1 MASIRNQVRDMY
13 ARGNDKVRIK
23 IIDGMYPKSKHKET
37 IKKMLDTYLSGT
49 TEPISNAG
57 AIKKL
62 KNNPLKENILKI
74 IKDARPLLKEASVE
88 KKIQFMK
95 LIKESMSMEE
105 KELDEISFFK
115 TSSQP
120 KKPEPK
126 VSDYREYFKQ
136 EEPHEEE
143 KVYHSWQQYHDEQ
156 DKLNTG
162 EVEEA
167 RIHQP
172 EYVNLYIASP
182 KDPRV
187 KKKIELDIPLDRLND
202 YVRAMLDKYPRLSA
216 DQITYR
222 AAKSEEFPYGKV
234 IEENPD
240 YLEEK

>member
-1 MASIRNQVRDMY
+1 MM
-13 ARGNDKVRIK
+13 
-23 IIDGMYPKSKHKET
+23 
-37 IKKMLDTYLSGT
+37 DTYLTNNDQSIVGKPT
-49 TEPISNAG
+49 VG

-62 KNNPLKENILKI
+62 KDNPLKENILKI

-95 LIKESMSMEE
+95 LIKESMAMEE